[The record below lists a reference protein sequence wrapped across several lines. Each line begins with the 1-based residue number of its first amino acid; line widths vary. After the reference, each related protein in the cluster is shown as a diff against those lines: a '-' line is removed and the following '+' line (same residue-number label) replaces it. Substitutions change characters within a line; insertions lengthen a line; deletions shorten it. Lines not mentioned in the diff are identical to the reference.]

1 MQLQMTLLRFEAA
14 ERVSISQASI
24 SVDESDIIDTR
35 KYCGNC
41 GRLGHKMMDW
51 INKVFRKKTVTESQ
65 MEDRVFMEGPH
76 SRLRELWFLIRVM
89 WGFLYGFRVL
99 HFVGPVVT
107 VFGSARTGEDNP
119 NYTLAREVG
128 GGLAKMGF
136 CVMTGGGPGI
146 MEAANRG
153 AMEAGGRSIG
163 CNIRLPFEQ
172 EPNPYLDVML
182 TFNYFFVRKVMLL
195 KYSYAFVVM
204 PGGAGT
210 MDELFET
217 ITLIQTKKIFN
228 FPVILIGREYFQPLM
243 EFLQLMV
250 EEKTISES
258 DLDLFIVTDTVEE
271 ALSHIKVNIVDKYGL
286 KLKKIPKPSRIL
298 LEGQ

>member
-1 MQLQMTLLRFEAA
+1 MLHWLNRLFKKKPLTVEEME
-14 ERVSISQASI
+14 ERVF
-24 SVDESDIIDTR
+24 
-35 KYCGNC
+35 
-41 GRLGHKMMDW
+41 L
-51 INKVFRKKTVTESQ
+51 
-65 MEDRVFMEGPH
+65 EGPH
-76 SRLRELWFLIRVM
+76 SRLRELWFLIRVA

-107 VFGSARTGEDNP
+107 VFGSARTEEDNP
-119 NYTLAREVG
+119 NYQVAREVG
-128 GGLAKMGF
+128 SELAKMGF

-153 AMEAGGRSIG
+153 AKEAGGKSIG

-182 TFNYFFVRKVMLL
+182 DFNYFFVRKVMLL

-228 FPVILIGREYFQPLM
+228 FPVILIGKEYFEPLM
-243 EFLQLMV
+243 EFLRQMV
-250 EEKTISES
+250 EEETISES
-258 DLDLFIVTDTVEE
+258 DLDLFIVTDSVEE
-271 ALSHIKVNIVDKYGL
+271 AMEHIKVNIVDRYDL
-286 KLKKIPKPSRIL
+286 KLRKIPKPSRVL
-298 LEGQ
+298 LEG